1 LLRSAKTER
10 RLAAALEPG
19 QVLYW
24 MYAVRLLL
32 SIGVFGSMLVI
43 SDLLAPHLPGLYS
56 SEYRVAILSLSAA
69 TLLTP
74 LAYWYSHRWRRRIGY
89 VFIYAQATLDILLVN
104 GIVYLTDGSN
114 SPFTFLFVPL
124 AAAYALI
131 LPLPSAVLV
140 ALSSGL
146 IYLLATVLAFPGQVS
161 AWGIGLQVVIF
172 TMIAVLAS
180 LLGARLRQVR
190 MRLRSVEGE
199 LRRLQ
204 LDTAD
209 VLRIIPS
216 GVLTMDED
224 WRLVYMNVAAAEV
237 LQIDVDPWL
246 GRDLRD
252 LLRERAPDLATAL
265 AETFESGRRIRNR
278 EIEILPPLS
287 GSFDGIVGTGVAPAA
302 AGDGDAPSW
311 QDRREEPLP
320 VAVSTSSLQGAGSS
334 TSYVVLMQDLRPVR
348 QLENLRLRTG
358 RLEAVAEL
366 SASLAHELRNPI
378 ASVRSAVEQLSSRS
392 YASES
397 DQVLGR
403 LIKRESDRL
412 SRILGEFSD
421 FARVDVTERRPI
433 DIDRL
438 IREVLETAQQHPAAE
453 GRATFERK
461 TTGNLTGLW
470 GDPELLHRTLLN
482 LVLNSVQVG
491 EPDRPVRVRV
501 IADALRPDLVPTE
514 VALGLPVRI
523 RVMDNG
529 PGISPDDLPR
539 IFDPFFT
546 RRQGGSGLGLSIA
559 HRAVQAHG
567 GALIASSVPGE
578 GATFAIVLPRRGE
591 RPRDLRDDD
600 ERRRTNGAPG
610 PPVASRQ
617 ARGGT
622 V

>member
-1 LLRSAKTER
+1 MLRSANTER

-32 SIGVFGSMLVI
+32 SIGVFGSHLLI
-43 SDLLAPHLPGLYS
+43 SDLSTTQVPGLLS
-56 SEYRVAILSLSAA
+56 SEYRVATLGLSAA

-89 VFIYAQATLDILLVN
+89 VFIYLQAILDVLLVN
-104 GIVYLTDGSN
+104 GIVSLTQGSN
-114 SPFTFLFVPL
+114 SPFTFLFIPL

-140 ALSSGL
+140 ALASGL
-146 IYLLATVLAFPGQVS
+146 IYLISTLLAFPGQVTT
-161 AWGIGLQVVIF
+161 WGIGLQVVIF

-190 MRLRSVEGE
+190 LRLRSVEGE

-224 WRLVYMNVAAAEV
+224 WRLVYMNVAAAEI
-237 LQIDVDPWL
+237 LQVDVEPWL

-252 LLRERAPDLATAL
+252 LLRERAPELTAAL
-265 AETFESGRRIRNR
+265 GETLESGRRVRNR
-278 EIEILPPLS
+278 EVEVLAPPPPEPHPAIGGS
-287 GSFDGIVGTGVAPAA
+287 GLE
-302 AGDGDAPSW
+302 
-311 QDRREEPLP
+311 QDTTADEPLP
-320 VAVSTSSLQGAGSS
+320 VSVSTSALQGAGTS
-334 TSYVVLMQDLRPVR
+334 TSYVILLQDLRPVR
-348 QLENLRLRTG
+348 QLEDLRLRTG

-378 ASVRSAVEQLSSRS
+378 ASVRSAVEQLSGRS

-403 LIKRESDRL
+403 LITRESDRL

-421 FARVDVTERRPI
+421 FARVDVTERRLI
-433 DIDRL
+433 DVERL
-438 IREVLETAQQHPAAE
+438 LREVIETVRQHPAARD
-453 GRATFERK
+453 RAEFEHHVQ
-461 TTGNLTGLW
+461 GNMRGLW

-482 LVLNSVQVG
+482 LVLNAVQVG
-491 EPDRPVRVRV
+491 EAERSVHVRVV
-501 IADALRPDLVPTE
+501 ADSLRPDLVPTE
-514 VALGLPVRI
+514 VTLGVPVRI
-523 RVMDNG
+523 RVMDDG
-529 PGISPDDLPR
+529 PGISPEDLPR
-539 IFDPFFT
+539 VFDPFFT

-578 GATFAIVLPRRGE
+578 GATFAIVLPRRGGRVRE
-591 RPRDLRDDD
+591 LRDEDD
-600 ERRRTNGAPG
+600 RRQDAVIQSAT
-610 PPVASRQ
+610 
-617 ARGGT
+617 T
-622 V
+622 E